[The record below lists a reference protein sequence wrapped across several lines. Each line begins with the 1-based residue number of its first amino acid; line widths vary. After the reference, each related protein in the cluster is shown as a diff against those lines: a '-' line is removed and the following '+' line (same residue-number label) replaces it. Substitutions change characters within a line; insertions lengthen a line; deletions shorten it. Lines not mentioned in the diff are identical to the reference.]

1 MTPAP
6 DPFPVLLIVHISA
19 GRGCVA
25 VGLAPILTRK
35 GSRLHRLSGRAFAVL
50 MTVLL
55 LCAWAMTA
63 LRPDAYFLALSSAAS
78 LTLFSGLRVLGR
90 KRPDLHPADGA
101 RPLDWIATLGA
112 LGVGAL
118 ILWLALTGRSD
129 APPQI
134 LIALAYGS
142 LSIGGWDL
150 WRFSRPLDWP
160 FSSQL
165 WMYEHLWKMLGA
177 YSAVLS
183 AFSGNF
189 LTALPPPW
197 SALWPTILFQS
208 LSVVWLAVLLVR
220 KRRRRVAAC
229 GRPSL
234 S

>member
-1 MTPAP
+1 MII
-6 DPFPVLLIVHISA
+6 LLI
-19 GRGCVA
+19 
-25 VGLAPILTRK
+25 
-35 GSRLHRLSGRAFAVL
+35 
-50 MTVLL
+50 
-55 LCAWAMTA
+55 CAWGMTA
-63 LRPDAYFLALSSAAS
+63 LKPDAYFLALSAAAS

-90 KRPDLHPADGA
+90 KRPDLNPADRA
-101 RPLDWIATLGA
+101 RPFDWIVTLGA
-112 LGVGAL
+112 MGVGTL
-118 ILWLALTGRSD
+118 TVWLALTGRSD

-160 FSSQL
+160 FSPQL

-197 SALWPTILFQS
+197 SALWPTVLFQS
-208 LSVVWLAVLLVR
+208 LSLIWIAALLIR
-220 KRRRRVAAC
+220 KRRSALVA
-229 GRPSL
+229 
-234 S
+234 